1 MVLSTS
7 REGSFCMKALI
18 INDLVENKKKDQL
31 RNSIYRKQNILEE
44 WTEKVEELRM
54 ELELIKHEYHV
65 RVGGLLLKDNQ
76 LDLEILQLKNLKERM
91 AEGMTYGEA
100 VKEEEDAFYNEILR
114 MQKEQ
119 EEINEEKEI
128 LEKREQVDN
137 SIVEEVKIIWKKLI
151 RKFHPDLVK
160 DPQEKM
166 KREDIMKKINQAYTH
181 FDLETLQSFENNS
194 EIENIEESNIE
205 KLERILVDMENGIDE
220 LKMEWV
226 EMKESMW
233 YSWKIKKQKAI
244 RQEDVFAD
252 LEKTLLDDVVKK
264 IKILQELRREVIPDY
279 PL

>member
-1 MVLSTS
+1 
-7 REGSFCMKALI
+7 MKALI
-18 INDLVENKKKDQL
+18 TNDLIENKKKDQL
-31 RNSIYRKQNILEE
+31 RSSIYRKQKTLQE

-91 AEGMTYGEA
+91 AEGLTYGEA

-119 EEINEEKEI
+119 EKINEEKEI
-128 LEKREQVDN
+128 LEKRETMDVLIAQ
-137 SIVEEVKIIWKKLI
+137 EVKELWKKLI
-151 RKFHPDLVK
+151 RKYHPDLVTNSE
-160 DPQEKM
+160 EKL
-166 KREDIMKKINQAYTH
+166 KREEIMKKINQAYSH
-181 FDLETLQSFENNS
+181 FDIELLKSFENNI
-194 EIENIEESNIE
+194 EVENIEESNSERLE
-205 KLERILVDMENGIDE
+205 KILVDTINTIDE

-226 EMKESMW
+226 EMKESIW
-233 YSWKIKKQKAI
+233 YSWKIKKQKAL
-244 RQEDVFAD
+244 RQEDVFAE

-264 IKILQELRREVIPDY
+264 IKILQELRREVIPNY